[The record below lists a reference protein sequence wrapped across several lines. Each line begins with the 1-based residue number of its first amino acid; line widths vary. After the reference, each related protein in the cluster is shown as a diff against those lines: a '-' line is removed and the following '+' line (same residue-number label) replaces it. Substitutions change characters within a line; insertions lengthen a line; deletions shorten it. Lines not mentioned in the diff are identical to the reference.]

1 MYQESCPYINQLLRV
16 LEPGSGVQFV
26 LFEVRKDRPSYSLR
40 SSLIHSYG
48 YASADDRTDY
58 LARFPLKS
66 EPFMQYA
73 G

>member
-1 MYQESCPYINQLLRV
+1 MYHQSCPYINQLLGV
-16 LEPGSGVQFV
+16 LEPGPGVQSV
-26 LFEVRKDRPSYSLR
+26 LFEVRKNRPSYSSR

-48 YASADDRTDY
+48 YASAGDRTDY
-58 LARFPLKS
+58 LARFPLNS